1 MFPQRNIHPNR
12 PFPGSRASRLPA
24 LAVTLLIH
32 AAVIAALLNYA
43 PARQTLTELA
53 PVMVSL
59 IQPQAV
65 EPPKEP
71 PKPRPVAKQP
81 IRTVEPKPQHLL
93 TTTAPEPAPAAIQAP
108 PPPPPA
114 PPEPIAAKAPP
125 ATVIPPQFNA
135 DYLNNPKPA
144 YPAPSIRLREE
155 GTVMMRVLVDE
166 QGLPARVELRSSSGF
181 ERLDKVA
188 LETVR
193 RWKFVPARS
202 GSQAVSGWV
211 LIPLSFSLRS

>member
-1 MFPQRNIHPNR
+1 MFPQRNIHLPR
-12 PFPGSRASRLPA
+12 SFPDCKTAWLPA
-24 LAVTLLIH
+24 LAVTVLMH
-32 AAVIAALLNYA
+32 AAVIAALLSYA
-43 PARQTLTELA
+43 PARQALAEFA

-81 IRTVEPKPQHLL
+81 VRTVEPKSQPLL
-93 TTTAPEPAPAAIQAP
+93 TTTAPEPAPAAIQTA

-114 PPEPIAAKAPP
+114 PPEPIVANAPP

-144 YPAPSIRLREE
+144 YPALSIRLREQ
-155 GTVMMRVLVDE
+155 GTVLVRVLVDE
-166 QGLPARVELRSSSGF
+166 QGLPARVELRTSSGH
-181 ERLDKVA
+181 ERLDSVA

-202 GSQAVSGWV
+202 GNQAVSGWV